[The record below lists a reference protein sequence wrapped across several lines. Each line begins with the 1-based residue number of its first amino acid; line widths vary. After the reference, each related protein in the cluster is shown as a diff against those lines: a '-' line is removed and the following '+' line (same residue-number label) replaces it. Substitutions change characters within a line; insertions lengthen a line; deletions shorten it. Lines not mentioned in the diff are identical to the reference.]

1 MNICGKIATFAKP
14 RNVSSHLMRPITIIA
29 LLLFSTVFAFGQI
42 VNDDLSFFSYNYDKE
57 ILKRN
62 KVKTVTIELIL
73 SDGNKSSKSIYHF
86 DKEGYLEKQ
95 EIKSEKGNILREF
108 YFKRNSHNDLT
119 SRIQKDYEHN
129 RNDTVLYFKY
139 YENNNLIKD
148 SSSEIPISYCY
159 EYNPKRKLIKT
170 VINSNFGLGN
180 KTKRVIVYTLD
191 SLDRISNS
199 KETVFQNENDST
211 GTLYSDRD
219 FIYHKN
225 GKLEKEIE
233 KLNSKYSWIA
243 NKGSINYVYDN
254 FGNLTHLIRTNAA
267 SYVYTYNKEGLV
279 LTRKMKLKTES
290 DDLDNKG
297 IDIETH
303 YKYSYTFRQ

>member
-1 MNICGKIATFAKP
+1 M
-14 RNVSSHLMRPITIIA
+14 
-29 LLLFSTVFAFGQI
+29 
-42 VNDDLSFFSYNYDKE
+42 NDDLSFFSYNYDKE

-95 EIKSEKGNILREF
+95 VIKSEKGNILREF

-297 IDIETH
+297 IDIETFD
-303 YKYSYTFRQ
+303 KYSYTFRQ

>member
-1 MNICGKIATFAKP
+1 LCSETRPNAKP
-14 RNVSSHLMRPITIIA
+14 ENVSSHLMRPITIIA

-95 EIKSEKGNILREF
+95 VIKSEKGNILREF
-108 YFKRNSHNDLT
+108 YFKRNSNNDLT

-279 LTRKMKLKTES
+279 LTRKMKLKTELDYF
-290 DDLDNKG
+290 DDKA
-297 IDIETH
+297 IKIETFD
-303 YKYSYTFRQ
+303 KYSYTFRQ